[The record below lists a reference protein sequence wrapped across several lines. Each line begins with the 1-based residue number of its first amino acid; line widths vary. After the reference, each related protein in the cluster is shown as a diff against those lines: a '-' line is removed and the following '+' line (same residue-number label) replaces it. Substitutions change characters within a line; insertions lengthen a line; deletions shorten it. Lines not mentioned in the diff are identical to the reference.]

1 MRIET
6 RRLSMI
12 RSRWF
17 AVGTLVSVLVT
28 AAPLI
33 VRAQVNPAP
42 ETTTPPPARH
52 AKHHKERHPEMM
64 KAMRALERA
73 KGSLAHADHD
83 FGGHRAKA
91 AELTDAA
98 IKESHEALEYDKD

>member
-1 MRIET
+1 M
-6 RRLSMI
+6 M

-17 AVGTLVSVLVT
+17 VAATLVPLMVT

-33 VRAQVNPAP
+33 VRAQINPAP
-42 ETTTPPPARH
+42 ESTPPPARR
-52 AKHHKERHPEMM
+52 AKHHKERHPELM

-73 KGSLAHADHD
+73 KGDLNHADRD

-98 IKESHEALEYDKD
+98 IKEIHEALEYDKD